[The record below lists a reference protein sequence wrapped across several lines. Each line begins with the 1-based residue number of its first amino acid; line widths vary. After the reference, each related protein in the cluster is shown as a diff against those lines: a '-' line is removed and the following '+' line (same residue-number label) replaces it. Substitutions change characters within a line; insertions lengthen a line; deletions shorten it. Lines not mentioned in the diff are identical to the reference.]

1 MTPKLIFLVVVS
13 SFLSLAAILMLL
25 HHQFSRELYVIGSG
39 ALIGWTAVAYRGR
52 LPIWMRKRWGIVD
65 ESDPQNLPMRIWLPI
80 LAVVV
85 AVAGV
90 LIFYAFRF

>member
-1 MTPKLIFLVVVS
+1 MTPKLIFLVAVS
-13 SFLSLAAILMLL
+13 SFLSLAAVFMLL
-25 HHQFSRELYVIGSG
+25 HHQFSRELYVVGSG

-52 LPIWMRKRWGIVD
+52 LPIWMRKRWGIAD
-65 ESDPQNLPMRIWLPI
+65 ESDPRNLPMRIWLSI